1 MENVSPKVVN
11 ELFLQKIASPE
22 GIAAFEEQASS
33 YVRTKLREVSFARKV
48 LPPQYVTKADLHP
61 SVNHDGVV
69 KIVDIEPD
77 SHAMALNFRGDATY
91 KYVEGDRYEIPFFTV
106 SSENYQKTEE
116 ELLAYNMPITEVI
129 EKNSVL
135 DIHKQ
140 EDTTF
145 LAAVEAGLLSG
156 KKITGSYETT
166 GEVGTVVKND
176 FKRLFD
182 LLDGDELLAQTVL
195 MDSTMYNRLMLYN
208 ATSVGDDLA
217 TQTTINGFTYGK
229 LFGKNLVVSN
239 KVSLLANKIYAFTA
253 PEFFGEFDVLNDI
266 KFWLKKEKNLVTFA
280 NYESIGI
287 GIGNVKA
294 MAKLTLS

>member
-11 ELFLQKIASPE
+11 ELFLQKIASPG

-33 YVRTKLREVSFARKV
+33 YVRTKLREVSFARKI

-77 SHAMALNFRGDATY
+77 SQAMSVNFRGNAPY

-106 SSENYQKTEE
+106 SSENYQKAEE
-116 ELLAYNMPITEVI
+116 ELLAYNMPITEII

-135 DIHKQ
+135 DIHRQ

-145 LAAVEAGLLSG
+145 LAAVEAGMPAANAKTGTFDTDSTV
-156 KKITGSYETT
+156 KKS
-166 GEVGTVVKND
+166 D
-176 FKRLFD
+176 FKVLFD
-182 LLDGDELLAQTVL
+182 VLDGNQLLASTIL
-195 MDSTMYNRLMLYN
+195 MSTTMYNRLMLYP
-208 ATSVGDDLA
+208 ATTVGDDLA

-239 KVSLLANKIYAFTA
+239 KTDLLGNVIYAFTS
-253 PEFFGEFDVLNDI
+253 PEFFGEFDVLNDV

>member
-33 YVRTKLREVSFARKV
+33 YVRTKLREVSFARKI

-77 SHAMALNFRGDATY
+77 SHAMALNFRGDASY

-129 EKNSVL
+129 EKNTVL

-145 LAAVEAGLLSG
+145 LAAVEAGMPAANA
-156 KKITGSYETT
+156 KTGSFDSN
-166 GEVGTVVKND
+166 GTIKKAD
-176 FKRLFD
+176 FKALFD
-182 LLDGDELLAQTVL
+182 VLDGAQLLASTIL
-195 MDSTMYNRLMLYN
+195 MSTTMYNRLMLYD
-208 ATSVGDDLA
+208 ATTVGDDLA

-229 LFGKNLVVSN
+229 IFGKNLVVSN
-239 KVSLLANKIYAFTA
+239 KTDLLGNVIYAFTS
-253 PEFFGEFDVLNDI
+253 PEFFGEFDVLNDV

>member
-11 ELFLQKIASPE
+11 ELFLQKIASPA

-33 YVRTKLREVSFARKV
+33 YVRTKLREVSFARKI

-77 SHAMALNFRGDATY
+77 SQAMALNFRGDATY
-91 KYVEGDRYEIPFFTV
+91 KYIEGDRYEIPFFTV

-145 LAAVEAGLLSG
+145 LAAVEAGMPAANEE
-156 KKITGSYETT
+156 TGSFDTDA
-166 GEVGTVVKND
+166 TVKKAD
-176 FKRLFD
+176 FKKLFD
-182 LLDGDELLAQTVL
+182 LLDGNQLLASTVL
-195 MDSTMYNRLMLYN
+195 MSNTMYNRLMLYP

-217 TQTTINGFTYGK
+217 TQVTINGFTYGK

-239 KVSLLANKIYAFTA
+239 KTDLLGNIIYAFAA
-253 PEFFGEFDVLNDI
+253 PEFLGEFDVLNDV

-294 MAKLTLS
+294 MAKITLS

>member
-22 GIAAFEEQASS
+22 GIAAFENTASS
-33 YVRTKLREVSFARKV
+33 FVRTKLREVSFARKI

-77 SHAMALNFRGDATY
+77 SKAMALNFRGDATY

-145 LAAVEAGLLSG
+145 LAAVNGGMPSANA
-156 KKITGSYETT
+156 ITGSFDTD
-166 GEVGTVVKND
+166 GTIKKID
-176 FKRLFD
+176 IKRLYD
-182 LLDGDELLAQTVL
+182 LLDGQELLAQTVL
-195 MDSTMYNRLMLYN
+195 MNSTMYNRLMLYN
-208 ATSVGDDLA
+208 ATTVGDEMA
-217 TQTTINGFTYGK
+217 TQVVINGFTYGK

-239 KVSLLANKIYAFTA
+239 KVSLIGNVVYAFTA
-253 PEFFGEFDVLNDI
+253 PEFLGEFDVLNDI

-287 GIGNVKA
+287 GIGNVKS
-294 MAKLTLS
+294 MAKITLS

>member
-1 MENVSPKVVN
+1 MENVSPKIVN
-11 ELFLQKIASPE
+11 ELFLQKIASPA

-33 YVRTKLREVSFARKV
+33 YVRTKLREVSFARKI

-91 KYVEGDRYEIPFFTV
+91 KYIEGDRYEIPFFTV

-145 LAAVEAGLLSG
+145 LAAVEAGMPAANKKTGSFDTDGTIKKSDFKVLFDVLDGQQLLSST
-156 KKITGSYETT
+156 I
-166 GEVGTVVKND
+166 
-176 FKRLFD
+176 
-182 LLDGDELLAQTVL
+182 L
-195 MDSTMYNRLMLYN
+195 MSNTMYNRLMLYP
-208 ATSVGDDLA
+208 ATNVGDELA
-217 TQTTINGFTYGK
+217 TQVTINGFTYGK

-239 KVSLLANKIYAFTA
+239 KTDLLGNVIYAFTA
-253 PEFFGEFDVLNDI
+253 PEFLGEFDVLNDV